1 MSSHLM
7 ETPLITASELI
18 ESAIGILQKQ
28 EGTDKTAL
36 NSLKLAQK
44 VLQGLDPYLDASST
58 EGPKGLKGLIEETDK
73 HDYDTAY
80 KNKQLSFPVSAKW
93 SAGSYEGNFIAM
105 IAKSIKAKRVLE
117 VGMFTG
123 TTTLAIADVL
133 PKQGG
138 KIIALELDDYLRQ
151 LANPFFEKAG
161 VKERIEVRIGKAMDS
176 IQKMIKEKEDSFDL
190 IFIDADKG
198 AYQQYY
204 DVIMDNGLLRKGGVL
219 LVDNVLYKASPFV
232 PELQQATP
240 DQLKTA
246 IQFENGK
253 SLAAF
258 NKFVRQDDRVDVTV
272 LPIRDGVSWIQY
284 KG

>member
-1 MSSHLM
+1 M

-18 ESAIGILQKQ
+18 ESSLKILEKQ
-28 EGTDKTAL
+28 GQTDKTAL
-36 NSLKLAQK
+36 DSLRLAQK
-44 VLQGLDPYLDASST
+44 VLQGLDPYLDAHST
-58 EGPKGLKGLIEETDK
+58 EGPKGLKALIEETDK

-93 SAGSYEGNFIAM
+93 SAGAYEGNFIAM
-105 IAKSIKAKRVLE
+105 IAKAIKAKRVLE

-123 TTTLAIADVL
+123 TTTLAVADVL
-133 PKQGG
+133 PKDGG
-138 KIIALELDDYLRQ
+138 KIVSLELDAYLRE
-151 LANPFFEKAG
+151 LANPYFEKAG
-161 VKERIEVRIGKAMDS
+161 VKERVDVRIGKAMDS
-176 IQKMIKEKEDSFDL
+176 IQQMINGKEDPFDM

-240 DQLKTA
+240 EQLKTS

-253 SLAAF
+253 ALAAF
-258 NKFVRQDDRVDVTV
+258 NKFVRQDDRVDVTI
-272 LPIRDGVSWIQY
+272 LPVRDGVSWIQY

>member
-18 ESAIGILQKQ
+18 QSSIEILQKQ
-28 EGTDKTAL
+28 GQTDKTAL
-36 NSLKLAQK
+36 DSLRLAQK

-58 EGPKGLKGLIEETDK
+58 EGPKGLKALIEETDK

-93 SAGSYEGNFIAM
+93 SAGAYEGNFIAM
-105 IAKSIKAKRVLE
+105 IAKAIKAKRVLE

-123 TTTLAIADVL
+123 TTTLAVADVL
-133 PKQGG
+133 PKEGG
-138 KIIALELDDYLRQ
+138 KIIALELDAYLRE
-151 LANPFFEKAG
+151 LANPFFERAG
-161 VKERIEVRIGKAMDS
+161 VKERVDVRIGKAMDS
-176 IQKMIKEKEDSFDL
+176 IQEMIKAKEDPFDL

-240 DQLKTA
+240 EQLKTA

-253 SLAAF
+253 ALAAF
-258 NKFVRQDDRVDVTV
+258 NKFVRQDDRVDVTI
-272 LPIRDGVSWIQY
+272 LPVRDGVSWIQY

>member
-1 MSSHLM
+1 M

-18 ESAIGILQKQ
+18 ESALNILKKQ
-28 EGTDKTAL
+28 GQTDQTAL
-36 NSLKLAQK
+36 NSLQLAQE
-44 VLQGLDPYLDASST
+44 VLQGLDPYLDANST
-58 EGPKGLKGLIEETDK
+58 EGPAELKALIEETDK
-73 HDYDTAY
+73 HDFQTAY
-80 KNKQLSFPVSAKW
+80 KNNQLSFPVSAKW
-93 SAGSYEGNFIAM
+93 SAGAYEGNFIAM
-105 IAKSIKAKRVLE
+105 IAKAIGAKRVLE

-138 KIIALELDDYLRQ
+138 KIIALELDDYLRE

-161 VKERIEVRIGKAMDS
+161 VKERVDVRIGKAMDS
-176 IQKMIKEKEDSFDL
+176 IQEMIKSKEEFFDL

-232 PELQQATP
+232 PNLEKATS

-246 IQFENGK
+246 IHFENGK

-258 NKFVRQDDRVDVTV
+258 NKFVRQDDRVDVTI
-272 LPIRDGVSWIQY
+272 LPVRDGVSWIQY

>member
-1 MSSHLM
+1 M

-18 ESAIGILQKQ
+18 ESALNILKKQ
-28 EGTDKTAL
+28 GQTDQTAL
-36 NSLKLAQK
+36 NSLQLAQE
-44 VLQGLDPYLDASST
+44 VLQGLDPYLDANST
-58 EGPKGLKGLIEETDK
+58 EGPAELKALIEETDK
-73 HDYDTAY
+73 HDFQTAY
-80 KNKQLSFPVSAKW
+80 KNNQLSFPVSAKW
-93 SAGSYEGNFIAM
+93 SAGAYEGNFIAM
-105 IAKSIKAKRVLE
+105 IAKAIGAKRVLE

-138 KIIALELDDYLRQ
+138 KIIALELDDYLRE

-161 VKERIEVRIGKAMDS
+161 VKERVDVRIGKAMDS
-176 IQKMIKEKEDSFDL
+176 IQEMIKSKEESFDL

-232 PELQQATP
+232 PNLEKATS

-246 IQFENGK
+246 IHFENGK

-258 NKFVRQDDRVDVTV
+258 NKFVRQDDRVDVTI
-272 LPIRDGVSWIQY
+272 LPVRDGVSWIQY